1 MAFQSGGKLMDQKN
15 SDYEFYGVG
24 IGYVRALKKYGI
36 YITNNDL
43 KIHGQPMNRRVAG
56 RKGVRKN
63 K

>member
-1 MAFQSGGKLMDQKN
+1 MAPKN
-15 SDYEFYGVG
+15 VDYEFDGVC
-24 IGYVRALKKYGI
+24 IGHVRALKKYGI

-43 KIHGQPMNRRVAG
+43 KMHGQPKERRVAK

>member
-1 MAFQSGGKLMDQKN
+1 MAFQSGGKLMVPKN
-15 SDYEFYGVG
+15 VDYEFDGVC
-24 IGYVRALKKYGI
+24 IGHVRTLKKYGI

-43 KIHGQPMNRRVAG
+43 KMHGQPKERIVAG

>member
-1 MAFQSGGKLMDQKN
+1 MVPKN
-15 SDYEFYGVG
+15 ADYEFDGVG
-24 IGYVRALKKYGI
+24 IGHVRTLKKYGI

-43 KIHGQPMNRRVAG
+43 KIHGQPKERRVAE

>member
-1 MAFQSGGKLMDQKN
+1 MVQKN
-15 SDYEFYGVG
+15 ADYEFDGVC
-24 IGYVRALKKYGI
+24 IGHVRTLKKYGI

-43 KIHGQPMNRRVAG
+43 KMHGQPMNRRVAG

>member
-1 MAFQSGGKLMDQKN
+1 MVFQSGGKLMVPKN
-15 SDYEFYGVG
+15 ADYEFDGVG
-24 IGYVRALKKYGI
+24 IGHVRTLKKYGI

-43 KIHGQPMNRRVAG
+43 KMHGQPKERRVAE